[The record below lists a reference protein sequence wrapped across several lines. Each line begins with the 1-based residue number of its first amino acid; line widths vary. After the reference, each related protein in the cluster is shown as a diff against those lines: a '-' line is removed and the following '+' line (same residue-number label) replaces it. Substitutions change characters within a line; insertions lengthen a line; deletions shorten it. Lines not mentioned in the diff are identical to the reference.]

1 MRDKLWL
8 IVNEASD
15 GSVGVQ
21 AFSED
26 PRESFDNMKGRPS
39 DEPSRVTLLS
49 LDFDAGNADAWSK
62 ELPAK
67 GLAPDQVPDAYRLGH
82 GPVYFKKENDE
93 GKQG

>member
-1 MRDKLWL
+1 M
-8 IVNEASD
+8 
-15 GSVGVQ
+15 
-21 AFSED
+21 
-26 PRESFDNMKGRPS
+26 
-39 DEPSRVTLLS
+39 LS